1 MLFAIG
7 GFVAFCV
14 LCSYLT
20 TTPQQRT
27 EQRARFAR
35 WNPLF
40 IAIIIIGLGIIFYPW
55 PSTRP

>member
-1 MLFAIG
+1 MLFAIA

-20 TTPQQRT
+20 TTPQQRAL
-27 EQRARFAR
+27 QRAKFAR

-40 IAIIIIGLGIIFYPW
+40 IAITIIGLGLILYPW
-55 PSTRP
+55 PPVSP